1 MSTSEQINILM
12 VDDQPSKLLSYET
25 ILSDLGENLIRASSA
40 REALEQLLKT
50 DIAVI
55 LMDVSMPEID
65 GFELA
70 ELIRQHPRYQKTA
83 IIFVSAVHLTDFDQL
98 KGYAAGAVDYVS
110 VPVIPE
116 ILRAKVSIFAELY
129 RKTQQ
134 LERLNRE
141 LEQRVEERTAELHQR
156 AEELQRLNAELARSN
171 QERQVLLERERDAR
185 AQAEAA
191 VRLREQFLAIASH
204 ELKTPLTAL
213 IGYGQTFQMRA
224 RRAGDLSERDAR
236 SLERILAQA
245 DRLHHMI
252 NALLDV
258 SRIEQGRLRLERG
271 MLDLGALACQTVA
284 EIQTMSSQQRFD
296 IQCPDT
302 PLWITGDP
310 LRLEQVLYNLLG
322 NAMKY
327 SPDGGPI
334 SVSITAQDDTVS
346 VAIRDE
352 GIGIPA
358 RDLPHLF
365 ERFFR
370 ASNVSVD
377 NISGVGIGLYV
388 VHEIVA
394 LHGGTVTVES
404 QEGHG
409 STFTICL
416 PRDATLPNNGGV
428 HPDHAASPSHSI
440 AH

>member
-1 MSTSEQINILM
+1 MSTSEKINILM
-12 VDDQPSKLLSYET
+12 VDDQPAKLLSYET
-25 ILSDLGENLIRASSA
+25 ILSDLGENLIRSSSG

-83 IIFVSAVHLTDFDQL
+83 IIFVSAVHLTDFDRL

-116 ILRAKVSIFAELY
+116 ILRAKVSVFAELY
-129 RKTQQ
+129 RKTGQ

-141 LEQRVEERTAELHQR
+141 LEQHVEERTAELHQR
-156 AEELQRLNAELARSN
+156 AEELERLNAELARSN
-171 QERQVLLERERDAR
+171 QERQELLERERAAR
-185 AQAEAA
+185 ADAEVA
-191 VRLREQFLAIASH
+191 VQLREQFLAIASH

-213 IGYGQTFQMRA
+213 SGYAQIFQMRA
-224 RRAGDLSERDAR
+224 QRTGTLSEHDTQN
-236 SLERILAQA
+236 LEHILTQA
-245 DRLHHMI
+245 DRLHRMI

-258 SRIEQGRLRLERG
+258 SRIEQGRLDLERR
-271 MLDLGALACQTVA
+271 MLDLGTLVRRTVA
-284 EIQTMSSQQRFD
+284 EIQTMNSQQRFD
-296 IQCPDT
+296 VQSPDT
-302 PLWITGDP
+302 PLWIAGDA
-310 LRLEQVLYNLLG
+310 LRLEQVLDNLLG

-327 SPDGGPI
+327 SPHGGPI
-334 SVSITAQDDTVS
+334 TISITTQDDIVR
-346 VAIRDE
+346 VAIQDE

-358 RDLPHLF
+358 YDLPHLF
-365 ERFFR
+365 ERLYR

-388 VHEIVA
+388 VQEIVA

-404 QEGHG
+404 QEGRG

-416 PRDATLPNNGGV
+416 T
-428 HPDHAASPSHSI
+428 
-440 AH
+440 

>member
-1 MSTSEQINILM
+1 MSSEKINILM
-12 VDDQPSKLLSYET
+12 VDDQPAKLLSYET
-25 ILSDLGENLIRASSA
+25 ILSDLGENLIRASSG
-40 REALEQLLKT
+40 REALDQLLKT

-116 ILRAKVSIFAELY
+116 ILRAKVSVFAELY
-129 RKTQQ
+129 RKTGQ

-156 AEELQRLNAELARSN
+156 AEELEGLNAELARSN
-171 QERQVLLERERDAR
+171 QERQELLERERAAR
-185 AQAEAA
+185 ADAEVA

-213 IGYGQTFQMRA
+213 SGYAQIFQMRA
-224 RRAGDLSERDAR
+224 QRAGTLSERDTQ
-236 SLERILAQA
+236 SLEHILTQA
-245 DRLHHMI
+245 DRLHRMI

-258 SRIEQGRLRLERG
+258 SRIEQGRLGLERS
-271 MLDLGALACQTVA
+271 MLDVGALVRHTVA
-284 EIQTMSSQQRFD
+284 EIQTMNSQHRFD
-296 IQCPDT
+296 VQSPDT
-302 PLWITGDP
+302 PLWIAGDA
-310 LRLEQVLYNLLG
+310 LRLEQVLYNLVG

-327 SPDGGPI
+327 GPQVGPTTI
-334 SVSITAQDDTVS
+334 SIAAQDDIVR
-346 VAIRDE
+346 VAVRDR

-358 RDLPHLF
+358 GDLPHLF
-365 ERFFR
+365 ERFYR

-377 NISGVGIGLYV
+377 NISGVGIGLFV
-388 VHEIVA
+388 VQEIVA
-394 LHGGTVTVES
+394 LHGGSVTVES
-404 QEGHG
+404 QEGRG

-416 PRDATLPNNGGV
+416 PRATTPSNNGSACTNL
-428 HPDHAASPSHSI
+428 PESASHSV
-440 AH
+440 AP

>member
-1 MSTSEQINILM
+1 MGASEQINILM
-12 VDDQPSKLLSYET
+12 VDDQPAKLLSYES
-25 ILSDLGENLIRASSA
+25 ILSELGENLIRASSG
-40 REALEQLLKT
+40 REALEQLLKS

-55 LMDVSMPEID
+55 LMDVSMPELD

-70 ELIRQHPRYQKTA
+70 EIIRQHPRYQKTA

-116 ILRAKVSIFAELY
+116 ILRAKVSVFAELY

-171 QERQVLLERERDAR
+171 QERQELLEREQAAR
-185 AQAEAA
+185 ADAEMA

-213 IGYGQTFQMRA
+213 SGYAQIFQLRA
-224 RRAGDLSERDAR
+224 QRAGTLSERDSE
-236 SLERILAQA
+236 SLEHILTQA
-245 DRLHHMI
+245 DRLHRMI

-258 SRIEQGRLRLERG
+258 SRIEQGRLGLERS
-271 MLDLGALACQTVA
+271 MLDLCALVHQTVA
-284 EIQTMSSQQRFD
+284 EIQKMNSEQHFD
-296 IQCPDT
+296 VQSPDT
-302 PLWITGDP
+302 PLWITGDA

-322 NAMKY
+322 NAIKY
-327 SPDGGPI
+327 SPHGGPTT
-334 SVSITAQDDTVS
+334 VSITTQDNIVR
-346 VAIRDE
+346 VAVRDE

-358 RDLPHLF
+358 HDLPHLF
-365 ERFFR
+365 ERFYR
-370 ASNVSVD
+370 ASNVSAD

-388 VHEIVA
+388 VQEIVR

-404 QEGHG
+404 QEGRG

-416 PRDATLPNNGGV
+416 PHATTAANNGGIIPHRRITQS
-428 HPDHAASPSHSI
+428 HPDG
-440 AH
+440 

>member
-12 VDDQPSKLLSYET
+12 VDDQPAKLLSYET
-25 ILSDLGENLIRASSA
+25 ILSDLGENLIRANSG
-40 REALEQLLKT
+40 REALDQLLKT

-116 ILRAKVSIFAELY
+116 ILRAKVSVFAELY

-141 LEQRVEERTAELHQR
+141 LEQRVEERTAELNQR
-156 AEELQRLNAELARSN
+156 ADELQRLNVELARSN
-171 QERQVLLERERDAR
+171 QERQALLERERAAR
-185 AQAEAA
+185 AEAEVA
-191 VRLREQFLAIASH
+191 VQLREQFLAIASH

-213 IGYGQTFQMRA
+213 IGYAQIFQMRA
-224 RRAGDLSERDAR
+224 QRARDLSERDAQ

-245 DRLHHMI
+245 DRLHRMI

-258 SRIEQGRLRLERG
+258 SRIEQGRLRLEHG
-271 MLDLGALACQTVA
+271 MLDLTALARRTVA
-284 EIQTMSSQQRFD
+284 EIQAMSSQQRFD
-296 IQCPDT
+296 VQSLDV
-302 PLWITGDP
+302 PLWIAGDA

-327 SPDGGPI
+327 SPHGGAI
-334 SVSITAQDDTVS
+334 TLSITAQDNTVR
-346 VAIRDE
+346 VAVRDE

-365 ERFFR
+365 ERFYR
-370 ASNVSVD
+370 ASNVSAD

-388 VHEIVA
+388 VQEIVR

-404 QEGHG
+404 QEGRG

-416 PRDATLPNNGGV
+416 PRETTLSNNGGAC
-428 HPDHAASPSHSI
+428 PDYAALSSQSV
-440 AH
+440 AQ